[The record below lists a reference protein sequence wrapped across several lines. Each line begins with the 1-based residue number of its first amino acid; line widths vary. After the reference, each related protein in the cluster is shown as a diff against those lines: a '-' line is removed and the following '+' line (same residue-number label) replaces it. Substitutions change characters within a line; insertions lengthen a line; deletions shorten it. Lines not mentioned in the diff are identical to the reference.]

1 MELNEEEAKHTWDIL
16 THFKSNPYRFSG
28 NKEMISACSNS
39 FAGDSKR
46 NQFQMN
52 KTRWEAGD
60 ASRSKWLDNKVAQ
73 FNYSEIIASLSTKFE
88 RNYTKQFYF
97 SLSVQAV

>member
-1 MELNEEEAKHTWDIL
+1 MSGIQQILEELQTNSFSEFEMELNEEEAKHTWDIL

-52 KTRWEAGD
+52 KT
-60 ASRSKWLDNKVAQ
+60 
-73 FNYSEIIASLSTKFE
+73 
-88 RNYTKQFYF
+88 
-97 SLSVQAV
+97 